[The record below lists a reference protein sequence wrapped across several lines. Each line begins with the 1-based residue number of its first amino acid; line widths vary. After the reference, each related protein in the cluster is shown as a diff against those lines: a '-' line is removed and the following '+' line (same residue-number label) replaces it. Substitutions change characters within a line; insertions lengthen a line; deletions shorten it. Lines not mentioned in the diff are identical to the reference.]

1 MHIPRLL
8 GKSRYVE
15 RYLSSQV
22 NPRHVQ
28 KFLLAKILIKNR
40 KTVFGKEHEFNK
52 IRTIDDFQK
61 NIPISKYED
70 YKSYIEKIKSG
81 EQNILTKIK
90 VNFFATTSGTTS
102 EPKYIPV
109 TKTRIDQFREEFA
122 IWSVSIFKRFPKL
135 ATGKTLYFAANS
147 SNGFTEGEI
156 EHGNI
161 SGYVTRNTPK
171 IVKKGLVI
179 PNNLMDELDFEK
191 KMFEISL
198 LALES
203 KITQI
208 GAASPIQ
215 IIIFIDYLQEHK
227 EELIEELTKRGK
239 NKTVEKIK
247 DVEWKPINLWP
258 ELMLISC
265 IKTETHGM
273 YIEEL
278 LRKIGKEVAVRDP
291 GIFSSEG
298 RISLGVTD
306 YEDAGVIV
314 ANENFFEFQEY
325 NDDDSFGK
333 IKLIDEVEKGKKY
346 KIIMTTQEGLYR
358 YDIEDIVEIVD
369 FKNKLPIVRFSGR
382 NKWLNI
388 AEEHAPQ
395 TEIIKCA
402 QEALKNISVVG
413 FTIAPFIK
421 SLQEKPRYELI
432 IELTSGEIKKEE
444 AKKIILIFDNLMQ
457 QRILTYKETRNEFGR
472 MKSPLLSIAEE
483 NTYNKLNTEM
493 LARAGQAKPI
503 QVSKDPTFRNKV
515 KITKTYAV
523 EK

>member
-15 RYLSSQV
+15 RYLASQV
-22 NPRHVQ
+22 NPKHVQ

-40 KTVFGKEHEFNK
+40 KTTFGKEHEFKK
-52 IRTIDDFQK
+52 IRTTKDFQK

-70 YKSYIEKIKSG
+70 YLPYIEEIKKG
-81 EQNILTKIK
+81 KQNVLTKRK
-90 VNFFATTSGTTS
+90 VKFFATTSGTTN
-102 EPKYIPV
+102 EAKYIPI

-122 IWSVSIFKRFPKL
+122 IWSVSMLKRFPKL

-147 SNGFTEGEI
+147 SNGFTEGGI

-179 PNNLMDELDFEK
+179 PDELMDELDFEK
-191 KMFEISL
+191 KMFEVSL
-198 LALES
+198 LALDS

-208 GAASPIQ
+208 GTASPIQ
-215 IIIFIDYLQEHK
+215 AIIFIDYLQKHK
-227 EELIEELTKRGK
+227 EELLEELTKRGK
-239 NKTVEKIK
+239 NKLVEKLK
-247 DVEWKPINLWP
+247 HVDWKPINLWP
-258 ELMLISC
+258 DLMLISC

-273 YIEEL
+273 YIDEL
-278 LRKIGKEVAVRDP
+278 LRKIGKDIPVRDP

-325 NDDDSFGK
+325 KNDDAFGE

-358 YDIEDIVEIVD
+358 YDIEDIVEIID
-369 FKNKLPIVRFSGR
+369 FKNKLPIVRFAGR

-402 QEALKNISVVG
+402 QEALKNISISG
-413 FTIAPFIK
+413 FTVTPFIQ

-432 IELTSGEIKKEE
+432 IELTSGELKKEE
-444 AKKIILIFDNLMQ
+444 AKKIILRFDNYLQ

-472 MKSPLLSIAEE
+472 MKSPILSIAEE
-483 NTYNKLNTEM
+483 NTYTKLNTEM
-493 LARAGQAKPI
+493 LAKAGQAKPI
-503 QVSKDPTFRNKV
+503 QVSKDVNFRNKI
-515 KITKTYAV
+515 KIIKTYAV
-523 EK
+523 E